1 MVETGQGGVGGDC
14 SGLRAR
20 GSRVCSKA
28 TGRTQVITGPGR
40 GEVMGTGG
48 LQRAEGRGH
57 GSASRC

>member
-48 LQRAEGRGH
+48 LQRAEGQGH